1 MKSTVLDIGESV
13 IARDIRHRSVERW
26 GTKRATV
33 LIGRHEKLAQALD
46 RIVRFAAAS
55 SPVLITGET
64 GTGKELF
71 ARALLLMS
79 RRRNKPFLC
88 VNCAQ
93 YLGEQLIASEL
104 FGHRRGSFTG
114 AIAEHLGVFEAAN
127 GGTVFLDEI
136 GDLPL
141 ASELFGHRRG
151 SFTGAIAEHLGVFEA
166 ANGGTVFLDEIG
178 DLPLAAQAMLLR
190 VLSEGEVVPVGG
202 TTPKL
207 VDVRIVAASSRHLD
221 QMVALGSFRADLY
234 YRLKCLPVRVPP
246 LRERGEDWQL
256 IADYYLGRLEEA
268 GHGSKRLSREAIRTL
283 GGHDWPGN
291 VREVRSCV
299 ETGFYATD
307 ERVIRSRDLWEALEH
322 RASERQLSATLG
334 FDASGF
340 CDRLENGQTD
350 FWNGIRGE
358 FLRREL
364 NRGQVRAI
372 VAEGLVRSLGSYKGL
387 TALFGIAQED
397 YVKFTDFLRHHRLKP
412 GGL

>member
-93 YLGEQLIASEL
+93 YLGEQLI
-104 FGHRRGSFTG
+104 
-114 AIAEHLGVFEAAN
+114 
-127 GGTVFLDEI
+127 
-136 GDLPL
+136 

-358 FLRREL
+358 FLCREL

-412 GGL
+412 GGPR

>member
-93 YLGEQLIASEL
+93 YLGEQLI
-104 FGHRRGSFTG
+104 
-114 AIAEHLGVFEAAN
+114 
-127 GGTVFLDEI
+127 
-136 GDLPL
+136 

-412 GGL
+412 GGPR

>member
-141 ASELFGHRRG
+141 A
-151 SFTGAIAEHLGVFEA
+151 
-166 ANGGTVFLDEIG
+166 
-178 DLPLAAQAMLLR
+178 AQAMLLR

-207 VDVRIVAASSRHLD
+207 VDVRIVAASSRNLD
-221 QMVALGSFRADLY
+221 HMVALGSFRADLY

-387 TALFGIAQED
+387 TTLFGIAQED

-412 GGL
+412 GGPR